1 MIIDFHVHFFP
12 DSLAQKAM
20 DHLST
25 KSGVKPYGEGTFGS
39 LADFMKESHI
49 DLAVNQPVATSPEQ
63 VISIN
68 RKMIESNK
76 NSFSTGII
84 SFGAM
89 HPDFARIGSIKDE
102 LSFIASNGI
111 KGIKLHCEYQDF
123 YPDEDKLLPVY
134 ESCSENGLT
143 VLFHSGRDIGFTS
156 LHATPERLFE
166 VSRISGLRIVLAHMG
181 GYRLWDDVEKY
192 LVGYKNIYLDT
203 AFTVEMS
210 DNQMKEIIN
219 CHGAGNILFGSD
231 FPWESPERVRGK
243 IKALGLGPESEN
255 LIFHKNAEIL
265 LDL

>member
-12 DSLAQKAM
+12 DSLARKAM
-20 DHLST
+20 DYLVRM
-25 KSGVKPYGEGTFGS
+25 SGVKPYGEGTFGS
-39 LADFMKESHI
+39 LVNFMKESRI
-49 DLAVNQPVATSPEQ
+49 DLAVNQPVATTPEQ

-76 NSFSTGII
+76 NSLGTGII

-89 HPDFARIGSIKDE
+89 HPDFARTGSIKDE
-102 LSFIASNGI
+102 LSFIASKGI
-111 KGIKLHCEYQDF
+111 KGIKLHSEYQDF
-123 YPDEDKLLPVY
+123 YPDDDKLLPLY

-156 LHATPERLFE
+156 LHATPERLLE
-166 VSRISGLRIVLAHMG
+166 VSKISGLRIVLAHMG

-192 LVGYKNIYLDT
+192 LIGYKNIYFDT
-203 AFTVEMS
+203 AFSIEMT
-210 DNQMKEIIN
+210 DDQMKEIIA

-231 FPWESPERVRGK
+231 FPWESPGGVREK
-243 IKALGLGPESEN
+243 IKSLGLGPESEN